1 MVLCSYVSE
10 FHGVNRPEAQALLK
24 LKLKG
29 LSTACPSA
37 YAEGLVGIGS
47 PYKQTTTF
55 RQSLSRLS
63 FLCLID

>member
-29 LSTACPSA
+29 LSTD
-37 YAEGLVGIGS
+37 Y
-47 PYKQTTTF
+47 TTQCYPF
-55 RQSLSRLS
+55 
-63 FLCLID
+63 